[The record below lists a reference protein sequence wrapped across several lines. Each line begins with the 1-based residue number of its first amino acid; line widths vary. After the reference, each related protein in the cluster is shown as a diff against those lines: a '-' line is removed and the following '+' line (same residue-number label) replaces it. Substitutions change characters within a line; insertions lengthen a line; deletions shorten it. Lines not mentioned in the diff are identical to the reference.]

1 MKKIK
6 MILWVL
12 AILFVLLVVYQN
24 QGFFLTKQHIIVNLY
39 FTTYQTPEML
49 IAIFFL
55 FCFLIG
61 LLISYFIN
69 LSEKIRSK
77 KAIKRLSATLD
88 SHLKKISELKNELE
102 SVEDIRSAS
111 GTENAV

>member
-6 MILWVL
+6 MILWIL
-12 AILFVLLVVYQN
+12 SILFVLLVGYQN
-24 QGFFLTKQHIIVNLY
+24 RIFFLTKQHIILNLY
-39 FTTYQTPEML
+39 FATYRTPDIL

-61 LLISYFIN
+61 LLISYFVH
-69 LSEKIRSK
+69 LSEKFRSK
-77 KAIKRLSATLD
+77 KVIKRLNVTLD

-102 SVEDIRSAS
+102 SVKDIPSKNGPES
-111 GTENAV
+111 TV

>member
-39 FTTYQTPEML
+39 FATYQTPEML

-77 KAIKRLSATLD
+77 KVIKRLSATLD

-102 SVEDIRSAS
+102 SVKDIRSAS